1 MSNYHDQKEK
11 ENILHQRQLL
21 DSLPE
26 FCKSYF
32 RSIEPRTTSRTRL
45 AYAYDLQVFFRYLKD
60 NNPEFKNRE
69 ITLNDLDNIKF
80 LDIEE
85 YMEYLKYYQVD
96 IEENKSG
103 TVSIREKEVL
113 NSNEG
118 IKRKIASL
126 RSFYNYYYKNELIK
140 NNPASLVSMPKLR
153 QKEIIRLEPDE
164 VAKLLDLVESGD
176 KLTDKEKKYHNITKD
191 RDLALLSL
199 LLGTGMRVSECVGI
213 NLSDIDYNTNAIKIK
228 RKGGKEVFIYFS
240 DEVEKYLKKYIDVRK
255 QNYEVYEKDA
265 DALFLS
271 LQNKRMTT
279 RSVENLVKKY
289 AKIVT
294 PLKRITP
301 HKLRSTYG
309 TELYKET
316 GDIYLVAD
324 VLGHSDVNT
333 TKKHYAAIED
343 DRRRSAR
350 NIVKLRTDE

>member
-11 ENILHQRQLL
+11 ENIIHQRQLL
-21 DSLPE
+21 ESLPD
-26 FCKSYF
+26 FCKSFF
-32 RSIEPRTTSRTRL
+32 RSIEPRTTSKTRL

-80 LDIEE
+80 MDIEE

-96 IEENKSG
+96 IESSKAG
-103 TVSIREKEVL
+103 KTYTKEKEVL

-140 NNPASLVSMPKLR
+140 NNPASLVAMPKLR

-176 KLTDKEKKYHNITKD
+176 KLTEKEKKYHVLTKD
-191 RDLALLSL
+191 RDMALLSL
-199 LLGTGMRVSECVGI
+199 LLGTGIRVSECVGI
-213 NLSDIDYNTNAIKIK
+213 NITDIDFNTNAIKIK

-240 DEVEKYLKKYIDVRK
+240 DEVEKYLNMYLNIRK
-255 QNYEVYEKDA
+255 QNFDVPDNDS

-289 AKIVT
+289 AKVIT
-294 PLKRITP
+294 PLKHITP